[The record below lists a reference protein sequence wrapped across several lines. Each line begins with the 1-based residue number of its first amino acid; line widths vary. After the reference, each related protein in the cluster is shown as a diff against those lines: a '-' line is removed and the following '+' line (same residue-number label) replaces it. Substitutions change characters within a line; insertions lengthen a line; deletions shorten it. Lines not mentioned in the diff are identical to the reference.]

1 MLYVCECASKFLL
14 GTLIHN
20 ITVFVCVIWALVLF
34 TCSKILP
41 VSEGENILVCFPALL
56 LKINR
61 KLAVHNLESSFSCC
75 LLTSRFMYF
84 VFKKFA
90 CIPSSFACCYLWMQ
104 IGCDYTLANEA
115 HVCISK
121 RMQHSFFFCSDYNN
135 DELSDV
141 HVRGLLS
148 RVSLV
153 D

>member
-1 MLYVCECASKFLL
+1 MLYVWECASKFLL
-14 GTLIHN
+14 GTLIHK
-20 ITVFVCVIWALVLF
+20 ITAFVCVIWVLVLF

-56 LKINR
+56 LKINH

-75 LLTSRFMYF
+75 LLASRFMYF
-84 VFKKFA
+84 AFKKFA
-90 CIPSSFACCYLWMQ
+90 CIRSSFACCYLWMQ
-104 IGCDYTLANEA
+104 IGCDYTLVNEA
-115 HVCISK
+115 HVCISR
-121 RMQHSFFFCSDYNN
+121 RMQRSFSSSRYSN

-148 RVSLV
+148 RVTLV